1 MRLVFPE
8 LRRAIRER
16 PGDRGLPVM
25 TVRGVTFVFRRESET
40 AEALRRSTHTRP

>member
-8 LRRAIRER
+8 LRRAIPER
-16 PGDRGLPVM
+16 LGDRGSPVM
-25 TVRGVTFVFRRESET
+25 TVRGVTLVFRRELET